1 MAGGA
6 STGDDES
13 ISQIN
18 ITPFVDVLLVLLVI
32 FMVTAN
38 MIVNKGMKVEFPEVS
53 TSEQLPKETSFNI
66 TVSKDGVIYFDKEIV
81 TIEALKARGKAAKDA
96 GDKIQV
102 TLSADKG
109 AVYDY
114 VVQVMDALRS
124 VGIVDFGL
132 QLEPRQ
138 GGAPR

>member
-6 STGDDES
+6 ATGDDEA

-38 MIVNKGMKVEFPEVS
+38 MIVNKGMKVELPEVS
-53 TSEQLPKETSFNI
+53 TSEQLPKVTAFNI
-66 TVSKDGVIYFDKEIV
+66 SVSKDGVIYFDKEIV
-81 TIEALKARGKAAKDA
+81 TIEALKARGKAAKDS

-109 AVYDY
+109 AIYDN

-132 QLEPRQ
+132 QLEPKQ
-138 GGAPR
+138 GPPR